1 MPSRPQAVVLALAAT
16 VVLSAAAPARSA
28 AAEPP
33 GLAPAIVNVE
43 GRVTSS
49 LDGPWHAIV
58 DPFDKGYY
66 DYRYQPRRD
75 GFFLDRKM
83 RDESDL
89 VEYDFDSSPTLAVPG
104 DWNTQR
110 ESLLFYEGSVWY
122 KRTFDDPRRTEGS
135 RLFLHFG
142 AVASRANVYLNG
154 ELLAAH
160 EGGFTPFAVELTGK
174 ARPTGNTLIVRA
186 DNRRRAEAV
195 PTLDFDWWNYGGI
208 TRDVRLVEVPA
219 TFVRDYVVQLEKGS
233 RDRVR
238 GFVQLDGEQLV
249 QKLTVRI
256 PELGLAQTVT
266 TDAAGRAELAFTA
279 PKLALWSP
287 EAPRL
292 YEVEVAAETDRVH
305 EAIGFRSVET
315 RGTQILLNGRPLF
328 LRGICA
334 HEEAPFRSGR
344 AYSTEDAR
352 TLLGWVKELH
362 GNFVRLAHYP
372 HNEAMLREADRLG
385 VLAWSEVPVYW
396 AIHWDDPATLANAK
410 QQLRES
416 ITRDRNRAS
425 VILWSVANETPIS
438 APRNAFLKAL
448 VDHVRELDTTRLV
461 TAALERGKPEGDTQV
476 IEDPFGQQLDVIG
489 CNEYIGWY
497 DGPAEKADRVSWRSV
512 YDKPHVIS
520 EWGGGARAG
529 LHGTSRQRWTEEFQE
544 EIYRKQTA
552 MLDRIPF
559 LAGTTPWLLMDFR
572 SPARLRPGVQDGWN
586 RKGVVSDRGERK
598 KAFYVLQQWYR
609 DREGREREARAAGPA
624 SAAPRRK

>member
-1 MPSRPQAVVLALAAT
+1 MGPRWLAGVLALDVVVAVSLANPAA
-16 VVLSAAAPARSA
+16 S

-33 GLAPAIVNVE
+33 APAPPIVNLD
-43 GRVTSS
+43 GRVTRS

-66 DYRYQPRRD
+66 DYRYQPRKD

-110 ESLLFYEGSVWY
+110 ESLLYYEGSVWY
-122 KRTFDDPRRTEGS
+122 KRTFDDPRRTPGS

-142 AVASRANVYLNG
+142 AVAVRANVYLNG

-160 EGGFTPFAVELTGK
+160 EGGFTPFAVEITGK
-174 ARPTGNTLIVRA
+174 AKAAGNTLIVRA
-186 DNRRRAEAV
+186 DNRRRADAV

-208 TRDVRLVEVPA
+208 TRGVRLVELPA
-219 TFVRDYVVQLEKGS
+219 TFVRDYVVQLERGS
-233 RDRVR
+233 RDRLR
-238 GFVQLDGEQLV
+238 GFVQLDGERLS
-249 QKLTVRI
+249 QKVTVRI
-256 PELGLAQTVT
+256 GEAGLTQIVT
-266 TDAAGRAELAFTA
+266 TDASGRAEIALAA
-279 PKLALWSP
+279 PKLSLWSP
-287 EAPRL
+287 ETPKL
-292 YEVEVAAETDRVH
+292 YDVEISAETDRVH
-305 EAIGFRSVET
+305 DSIGFRSVET
-315 RGTQILLNGRPLF
+315 QGTRILLNGRPLF

-344 AYSTEDAR
+344 AYSVEDAR

-396 AIHWDDPATLANAK
+396 AIHWDDPGTLANAK
-410 QQLRES
+410 QQLTES
-416 ITRDRNRAS
+416 VSRDRNRAS

-438 APRNAFLKAL
+438 EPRNVFLRAL
-448 VDHVRELDTTRLV
+448 VEHVRGLDSTRLV
-461 TAALERGKPEGDTQV
+461 TAALERGRPEGDTQV
-476 IEDPFGQQLDVIG
+476 IEDPLGRELDVIG

-497 DGPAEKADRVSWRSV
+497 DGPAEKADRVSWRTA

-529 LHGTSRQRWTEEFQE
+529 LHGNSRQRWTEEFQE
-544 EIYRKQTA
+544 EVYRKQTA

-572 SPARLRPGVQDGWN
+572 SPARLRPVVQDGWN
-586 RKGVVSDRGERK
+586 RKGVVSDRGQRK

-609 DREGREREARAAGPA
+609 EREARERVTPAAA
-624 SAAPRRK
+624 SRPRPR